1 LVNAI
6 WRALPYED
14 VAMPE
19 DQLYEP
25 RDEDIEDAIAT
36 IERAE
41 ARFKDLI
48 AHINTLNA
56 AAVFMSAKKPNET
69 KQIAAYPASPQEVP

>member
-1 LVNAI
+1 MVHAI

-19 DQLYEP
+19 DQLHQP
-25 RDEDIEDAIAT
+25 SDEDIEDAIAT

-41 ARFKDLI
+41 ARFEDLI

-56 AAVFMSAKKPNET
+56 AAVFMSTKKPDEI
-69 KQIAAYPASPQEVP
+69 KQSAAHPASPREVP

>member
-1 LVNAI
+1 MVHAI

-19 DQLYEP
+19 DQLHEP
-25 RDEDIEDAIAT
+25 SDEDIEDAIAT

-48 AHINTLNA
+48 AHINRLNA
-56 AAVFMSAKKPNET
+56 AAVFMSAKNPDET
-69 KQIAAYPASPQEVP
+69 KPTAAHPAP